1 MDFAARCVMGR
12 PGMELD
18 KNRLIKF
25 LNMTDSQHDAEV
37 LIAIR
42 KANELLRLHRV
53 KWTDLVG
60 TPPRPRVVPAEPR
73 AYEPRPEFRRQ
84 EFRRPVR
91 RRGSGF
97 GWGWLLVLGVIAGS
111 AWAILGLDVFDPIR
125 TYVMDIVY
133 SIQADI
139 RTMLR

>member
-1 MDFAARCVMGR
+1 
-12 PGMELD
+12 MELD
-18 KNRLIKF
+18 KNRLVKF

-91 RRGSGF
+91 RRRF
-97 GWGWLLVLGVIAGS
+97 GWSWLLVLAVIVGI
-111 AWAILGLDVFDPIR
+111 AWAILGMDVFDPMR
-125 TYVMDIVY
+125 TYLMDVLY

-139 RTMLR
+139 RTMLQ

>member
-1 MDFAARCVMGR
+1 
-12 PGMELD
+12 MELD
-18 KNRLIKF
+18 KNRLVKF

-84 EFRRPVR
+84 EFRRSVR
-91 RRGSGF
+91 RRRF
-97 GWGWLLVLGVIAGS
+97 GWGWLLVLAVIVGI
-111 AWAILGLDVFDPIR
+111 AWAILGMDIFDPMR
-125 TYVMDIVY
+125 TYLMDVLY

-139 RTMLR
+139 RTMLQ

>member
-1 MDFAARCVMGR
+1 
-12 PGMELD
+12 MELD
-18 KNRLIKF
+18 KNRLVKF

-53 KWTDLVG
+53 KWIDLVG
-60 TPPRPRVVPAEPR
+60 TPPRPRVAPGEPR

-84 EFRRPVR
+84 EYRRPVR
-91 RRGSGF
+91 RRGSV
-97 GWGWLLVLGVIAGS
+97 WVWLLVLAAIAGV
-111 AWAILGLDVFDPIR
+111 AWAILGMDAFEPVR
-125 TYVMDIVY
+125 TYLMDIY
-133 SIQADI
+133 DSIQMDI

>member
-1 MDFAARCVMGR
+1 
-12 PGMELD
+12 MELD
-18 KNRLIKF
+18 KNRLVKF

-73 AYEPRPEFRRQ
+73 AYEPRPAFRRQ

-91 RRGSGF
+91 RRRF
-97 GWGWLLVLGVIAGS
+97 GWGWLLVLAVIVGI
-111 AWAILGLDVFDPIR
+111 AWAILGMDVFDPMR
-125 TYVMDIVY
+125 TYLMDVLY

-139 RTMLR
+139 RTMLQ